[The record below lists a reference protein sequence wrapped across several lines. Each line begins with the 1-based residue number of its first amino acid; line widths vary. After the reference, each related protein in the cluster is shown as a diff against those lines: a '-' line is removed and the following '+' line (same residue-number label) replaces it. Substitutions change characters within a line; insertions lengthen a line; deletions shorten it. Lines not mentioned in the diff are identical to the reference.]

1 MAVKRQAFSLANDSA
16 QDLNRETNRYSRIR
30 AGMVTWPEPKTSGKR
45 SVGHRV
51 LVQREM
57 ENWRFAVS

>member
-1 MAVKRQAFSLANDSA
+1 MSYNLDLLRQNYC
-16 QDLNRETNRYSRIR
+16 QP
-30 AGMVTWPEPKTSGKR
+30 VTVTGKATHYLFPLEKECDQ
-45 SVGHRV
+45 GV

>member
-1 MAVKRQAFSLANDSA
+1 MGIHGNKRNLKKLKHRQTRSPECEASL
-16 QDLNRETNRYSRIR
+16 T
-30 AGMVTWPEPKTSGKR
+30 PEIAELPGNL
-45 SVGHRV
+45 V